1 MHTRARARHISHAT
15 EDDTSRG
22 DGKTTARPCGQ
33 RMNKDVSPA
42 TKHGRA
48 GVPDCATRTPSGHAT
63 TESLGGGKARRA
75 QTRARQQISHTPQKK
90 GHNRGTRDPRR
101 PQHCLFDQWN
111 ETCAR
116 GRMDAAQKKQNWGY
130 RWCEEKKKRS
140 VADVSFHS
148 TYPRTQTRR
157 KEKIQQSASFR
168 EECAGTNTHGS
179 WKLHDS
185 TICGSICKR
194 SPHGA
199 GICKQSPALRWNLF
213 FPDSRGLR
221 RVRR

>member
-1 MHTRARARHISHAT
+1 MRDNLPLPLLMSLINFYSPPSASGEGGA
-15 EDDTSRG
+15 
-22 DGKTTARPCGQ
+22 
-33 RMNKDVSPA
+33 VS
-42 TKHGRA
+42 
-48 GVPDCATRTPSGHAT
+48 
-63 TESLGGGKARRA
+63 
-75 QTRARQQISHTPQKK
+75 
-90 GHNRGTRDPRR
+90 
-101 PQHCLFDQWN
+101 WN